1 MRPTAPEWMDD
12 PAVDPAQLAASLRF
26 IRRVN
31 RYLGGSHAIL
41 HHLRRWSQK
50 WPPSSAITL
59 LDIATGSADIPLAIL
74 KWARRRHHPVHIFA
88 LDNHPITLHL
98 AAAHIKKAQHSGP
111 STQDLHLI
119 RGDAL
124 ALPFPD
130 RSIDYVLSS
139 MFFHHLPDSLIPR
152 ALAEMLRVARRGIIV
167 NDLLR
172 SRFARIAIH
181 ALTLFAS
188 PIDKHDA
195 RLSVKKAWT
204 RPTVESW
211 ATSAN
216 APWLRYHPHW
226 ASRFTLAG
234 EKPCEAPVNADP
246 RSGMIR
252 P

>member
-1 MRPTAPEWMDD
+1 
-12 PAVDPAQLAASLRF
+12 
-26 IRRVN
+26 
-31 RYLGGSHAIL
+31 
-41 HHLRRWSQK
+41 
-50 WPPSSAITL
+50 TL

-74 KWARRRHHPVHIFA
+74 QWACRTRHPVHIFA
-88 LDNHPITLHL
+88 LDLHQTTLQL
-98 AAAHIKKAQHSGP
+98 AAAYIRTQHAAPGGASPQHSI
-111 STQDLHLI
+111 TLL

-130 RSIDYVLSS
+130 RSIDYVLCS
-139 MFFHHLPDSLIPR
+139 MFFHHLPDSLIPK

-172 SRFARIAIH
+172 SHFARLAIH

-195 RLSVKKAWT
+195 RLSVQKAWS

-234 EKPCEAPVNADP
+234 EKTPA
-246 RSGMIR
+246 
-252 P
+252 

>member
-1 MRPTAPEWMDD
+1 MDD
-12 PAVDPAQLAASLRF
+12 PAVDPAQLASSLRF

-31 RYLGGSHAIL
+31 RYLGGTNAIL
-41 HHLRRWSQK
+41 HHLHRWSQK
-50 WPPSSAITL
+50 WPPSAPITL
-59 LDIATGSADIPLAIL
+59 LDIATGSADIPLAL
-74 KWARRRHHPVHIFA
+74 LHWARRTRHPLHIFA
-88 LDNHPITLHL
+88 LDLHETALRL
-98 AAAHIKKAQHSGP
+98 AAAHIRTQPPAPGQFNPQHAI
-111 STQDLHLI
+111 TLL

-130 RSIDYVLSS
+130 RSIDYVLCS
-139 MFFHHLPDSLIPR
+139 MFFHHLPDTLIPK
-152 ALAEMLRVARRGIIV
+152 ALAEMLRVARRGIII

-172 SRFARIAIH
+172 SPFARFAIH

-195 RLSVKKAWT
+195 RLSVQKAWS

-234 EKPCEAPVNADP
+234 E
-246 RSGMIR
+246 RSNN
-252 P
+252 PPQ